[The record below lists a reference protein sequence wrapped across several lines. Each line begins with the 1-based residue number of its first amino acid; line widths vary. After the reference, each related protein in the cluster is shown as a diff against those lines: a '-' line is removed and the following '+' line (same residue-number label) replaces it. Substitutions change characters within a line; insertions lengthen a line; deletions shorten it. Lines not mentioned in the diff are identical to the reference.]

1 MIDFSETF
9 SSPGARETLI
19 DPPLNKINSTPLI
32 AFRTCKTSTLK
43 PPPIKLCHSTSSNSS
58 SSISSISS
66 PLVETKSENS
76 YSVSKDPFDFEDES
90 DETCELFSDFK
101 TSPVPQEQTNSTF
114 YNKISPLIKKSV
126 FRSSETRNPTRHSL
140 LEMSFNFESIKN
152 SDNDEE
158 SFEEESLIDRQK
170 PEKDENFDDSVFLKN
185 KSKCNIVETID
196 PTFKQTKSSLQSK
209 FSSVEMKASSAM
221 SKGL

>member
-1 MIDFSETF
+1 M
-9 SSPGARETLI
+9 
-19 DPPLNKINSTPLI
+19 
-32 AFRTCKTSTLK
+32 
-43 PPPIKLCHSTSSNSS
+43 
-58 SSISSISS
+58 
-66 PLVETKSENS
+66 
-76 YSVSKDPFDFEDES
+76 
-90 DETCELFSDFK
+90 
-101 TSPVPQEQTNSTF
+101 PQEQTNSTF

-221 SKGL
+221 SKVSSSNLKYEVCCDDDTDSFLPVQGQRRPNGQCKTSKKKKTSGQCIQQ